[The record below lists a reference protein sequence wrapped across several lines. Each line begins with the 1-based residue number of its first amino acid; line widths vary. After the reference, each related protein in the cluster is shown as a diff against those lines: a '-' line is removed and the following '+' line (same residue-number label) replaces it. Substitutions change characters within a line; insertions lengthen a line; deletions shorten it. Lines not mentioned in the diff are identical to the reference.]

1 MAQIYFI
8 LSFLLSSVGVA
19 VANSVNVKTTAN
31 VVRLLSTLKIVA
43 VIFVAVVGVFFTVHK
58 SVYPEV
64 FSHPFRTIDGHVTTP
79 STIALAMYGV
89 LWSYDGWYATTMQC
103 CETINTDIIL
113 ILGMS

>member
-1 MAQIYFI
+1 M
-8 LSFLLSSVGVA
+8 
-19 VANSVNVKTTAN
+19 KTTAN

-43 VIFVAVVGVFFTVHK
+43 VILVAVVGVFFTVHK

-89 LWSYDGWYATTMQC
+89 LWSYDGWYATICSTFKF
-103 CETINTDIIL
+103 TDDDLLKCLLFQVLTSVCIQTRNYL
-113 ILGMS
+113 IPI